1 MEIEKNR
8 NTEQILLEAAEK
20 LFVEKGF
27 DGAKTTEIAR
37 LAGVNHAMLHYY
49 FRTKENL
56 FNCIFERIATQIVD
70 LFNIAFEDEAP
81 FFEKLKEAVELHFD
95 CLAERSNLPMF
106 VFREVIQKEE
116 RKAYFLKQI
125 FPAAKR
131 VLVKMHSDMKREVK
145 NGKIRPVSAQNLLLN
160 IASLN
165 VFTFIGVKILFDM
178 NDEKAADAVKKFL
191 DDRKQSNVNTII
203 NSLKL

>member
-1 MEIEKNR
+1 
-8 NTEQILLEAAEK
+8 
-20 LFVEKGF
+20 
-27 DGAKTTEIAR
+27 
-37 LAGVNHAMLHYY
+37 MLHYY

-70 LFNIAFEDEAP
+70 LFNIAFEGDAP

-95 CLAERSNLPMF
+95 CLVERSNLPMF
-106 VFREVIQKEE
+106 VFREIIRKEE

-131 VLVKMHSDMKREVK
+131 VLAKMHSDIKREVK

-165 VFTFIGVKILFDM
+165 VFTFIGVNILFNM
-178 NDEKAADAVKKFL
+178 NDEKATDAVKKFL
-191 DDRKQSNVNTII
+191 ADRKQSNVNTII